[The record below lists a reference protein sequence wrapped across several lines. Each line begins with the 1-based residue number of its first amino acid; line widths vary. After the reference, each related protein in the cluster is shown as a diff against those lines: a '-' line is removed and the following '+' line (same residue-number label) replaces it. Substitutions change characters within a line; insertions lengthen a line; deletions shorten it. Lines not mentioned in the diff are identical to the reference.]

1 MTAMVYA
8 WLAVAIV
15 MGIVEGVTYAMV
27 SVWFAG
33 GAVAAMIAALL
44 GLNFKVQLGCFVVV
58 SAILLACLR
67 PLVKKK
73 GIQKPLPTNVHRMIG
88 MVGVVTEDIDNI
100 AATGA
105 VKLSGVE
112 WSARTRDGHKVSAGE
127 RVKVVA
133 IDGVKVIVEPVA
145 VLAKV

>member
-1 MTAMVYA
+1 MTMVYV
-8 WLAVAIV
+8 WLGVAIA
-15 MGIVEGVTYAMV
+15 MAIVEASTYAMV
-27 SVWFAG
+27 SIWFSG

-44 GLNFKVQLGCFVVV
+44 GARFKLQLGLFIVV

-67 PLVKKK
+67 PLAKKR
-73 GIQKPLPTNVHRMIG
+73 GVGKPLPTNVHRMIG
-88 MVGVVTEDIDNI
+88 MVGIVTENIDNI

-112 WSARTRDGHKVSAGE
+112 WSARSRDGHKVAVGD

-133 IDGVKVIVEPVA
+133 IDGVKVIVEPAA
-145 VLAKV
+145 VPAEV

>member
-15 MGIVEGVTYAMV
+15 MGIVEGVTYSMV

-33 GAVAAMIAALL
+33 GAVASMIAALL
-44 GLNFKVQLGCFVVV
+44 GLNFKVQLVCFVVV

-67 PLVKKK
+67 PLAKKK

-88 MVGVVTEDIDNI
+88 M
-100 AATGA
+100 
-105 VKLSGVE
+105 
-112 WSARTRDGHKVSAGE
+112 
-127 RVKVVA
+127 
-133 IDGVKVIVEPVA
+133 
-145 VLAKV
+145 

>member
-1 MTAMVYA
+1 MTGMVYI
-8 WLAVAIV
+8 WLVVAIV
-15 MGIVEGVTYAMV
+15 MGIVEGTTYAMV
-27 SVWFAG
+27 SIWFAG
-33 GAVAAMIAALL
+33 GAVAAMIGALL
-44 GLNFKVQLGCFVVV
+44 DMSFKVQLGVFVVV

-67 PLVKKK
+67 PLAKKR

-88 MVGVVTEDIDNI
+88 MVGIVTEDIDNI

-112 WSARTRDGHKVSAGE
+112 WSARSRDGHKVSTGD

-133 IDGVKVIVEPVA
+133 IDGVKVIVEPAA
-145 VLAKV
+145 VPAEV

>member
-1 MTAMVYA
+1 MTAMVYT

-33 GAVAAMIAALL
+33 GAAAAMIAALL
-44 GLNFKVQLGCFVVV
+44 GLNFKAQLVCFVVV

-67 PLVKKK
+67 PLAKKK

-112 WSARTRDGHKVSAGE
+112 WCARARDGHKVPVGE